1 MILPLIGAFIG
12 VRFMG
17 FFGAFIGFFGV
28 IYLRRKIRQGAFN
41 PALKRKREATFV
53 QTVFTLMGA
62 LAKADGRV
70 SEEEIAHAEKVI
82 ARMGLTDAR
91 RQEAIDY
98 FRQGSKPDFDIDAQ
112 LAQFNAVCGQA
123 FNLRNVLISHLVS
136 SAIAD
141 GTLHEA
147 EMALLKRIGAGLGL
161 NIAMLEALFNQARG
175 GFGFGGAGSYQNGQG
190 GQSYQSHT
198 GGGYAHRPNSANALK
213 DAYSVL
219 GMEPT
224 DSDAQIKRKYRKL
237 MSEHHP
243 DKLTGQGM
251 PEDMIEMAT
260 ERAQSIQTAYDLIK
274 KSRGIK

>member
-1 MILPLIGAFIG
+1 MILPIIGAFIG
-12 VRFMG
+12 ARFMG
-17 FFGAFIGFFGV
+17 FFGALIGFFGT

-41 PALKRKREATFV
+41 PELKRRRETTFV
-53 QTVFTLMGA
+53 ETVFTLMGA

-70 SEEEIAHAEKVI
+70 SEQEIAHAEKVI

-91 RQEAIDY
+91 RQQAIEY
-98 FRQGSKPDFDIDAQ
+98 FRKGTQPHFDVDAQ
-112 LAQFNAVCGQA
+112 VAQFNAVCGQA

-136 SAIAD
+136 SVMAD
-141 GTLHEA
+141 GKIHDA
-147 EMALLKRIGAGLGL
+147 EIPLLRRIGAGLGL
-161 NIAMLEALFNQARG
+161 NMAMLEALFNQARG
-175 GFGFGGAGSYQNGQG
+175 GFGFGGYS
-190 GQSYQSHT
+190 QSHQGQN
-198 GGGYAHRPNSANALK
+198 GGGYAHRPNSANALN

-219 GMEPT
+219 GASAS

-260 ERAQSIQTAYDLIK
+260 EQAKSIQAAYDLIK
-274 KSRGIK
+274 KSRGIH

>member
-1 MILPLIGAFIG
+1 MILPIIGAFIG
-12 VRFMG
+12 ARFMG
-17 FFGAFIGFFGV
+17 FFGALIGFFGT
-28 IYLRRKIRQGAFN
+28 IYIRRKIRQGAFN
-41 PALKRKREATFV
+41 PELKRRRETTFV

-62 LAKADGRV
+62 LAKSDGRV

-98 FRQGSKPDFDIDAQ
+98 FRQGTQPDFDLDSQ

-141 GTLHEA
+141 GKIDEA
-147 EMALLKRIGAGLGL
+147 EIALLKRIGAGLGL
-161 NIAMLEALFNQARG
+161 NMAMLDALFNQARG
-175 GFGFGGAGSYQNGQG
+175 GFGFGGAGGYQNGQG
-190 GQSYQSHT
+190 YQGQS
-198 GGGYAHRPNSANALK
+198 GAGYGRPNSANALN

-219 GMEPT
+219 GVAPT

-260 ERAQSIQTAYDLIK
+260 ERAQSIQIAYDLIK

>member
-12 VRFMG
+12 ARFMG
-17 FFGAFIGFFGV
+17 FFGALIGFFGT

-41 PALKRKREATFV
+41 PALRRRREATFV

-62 LAKADGRV
+62 LAKSDGRV
-70 SEEEIAHAEKVI
+70 SEEEIAHAQKVI
-82 ARMGLTDAR
+82 ARMGLTDTR

-98 FRQGSKPDFDIDAQ
+98 FRQGTQPNFDLDAQ
-112 LAQFNAVCGQA
+112 LTQFNAVCGQA

-141 GTLHEA
+141 GTLHQA
-147 EMALLKRIGAGLGL
+147 EVALLKRIGAGLGL
-161 NIAMLEALFNQARG
+161 NMAMIEALFNQARG
-175 GFGFGGAGSYQNGQG
+175 GFGFGGAGYSQG
-190 GQSYQSHT
+190 GQGHS
-198 GGGYAHRPNSANALK
+198 GGYAHRPHSANALN

-219 GMEPT
+219 GVEPT

-260 ERAQSIQTAYDLIK
+260 ERAQSIQAAYDLIK